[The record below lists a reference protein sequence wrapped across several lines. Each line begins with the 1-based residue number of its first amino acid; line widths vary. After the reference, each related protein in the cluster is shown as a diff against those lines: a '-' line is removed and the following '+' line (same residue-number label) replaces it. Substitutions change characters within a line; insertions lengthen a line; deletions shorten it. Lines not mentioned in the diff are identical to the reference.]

1 MKPNVRKVS
10 KKETCISILIL
21 TALAGIAMGVFF
33 SRVPFHPAVI
43 SHQDLAAKEE
53 KSVDDLLPPD
63 REIVMP
69 LPPGMKPLTPPEVF
83 TPDTLYEKING
94 KAELYLSAGFRELR
108 CRRIH
113 PEQNPELWMEVF
125 IYEMETASNAF
136 SVFSMQRR
144 DSGVPTELSEFSY
157 QTENAVYL
165 ATGPH
170 YLEVIGAQAGPEMK
184 QAMLSFLRYF
194 NKDAVSG
201 SDALSEFSRFPEACS
216 DQSRMSVIPSS
227 AFGFDKLDNV
237 YTSRCLMDGK
247 EVMVFLSNRNSPE
260 NARKLASAYGT
271 FLTTFGG
278 TEIPLNR
285 TDGDARLIEIFGTYE
300 LIFTS
305 GSYLCGVHEA
315 ESRETAE
322 SMAAILRHRISE
334 VSE

>member
-1 MKPNVRKVS
+1 MS
-10 KKETCISILIL
+10 KKETAISVLIL

-33 SRVPFHPAVI
+33 SRVPFNPAVI

-53 KSVDDLLPPD
+53 KTVNDLLQPD
-63 REIVMP
+63 REIVIP
-69 LPPGMKPLTPPEVF
+69 LPPGMKPLTPPEMF

-108 CRRIH
+108 CQRIQ

-144 DSGVPTELSEFSY
+144 DSGMPTELSEFSY

-165 ATGPH
+165 AKGPL

-184 QAMLSFLRYF
+184 QAMLSFLRHIT
-194 NKDAVSG
+194 KDEVSESG
-201 SDALSEFSRFPEACS
+201 TLSEFSLFPEACS
-216 DQSRMSVIPSS
+216 DRSRISMIPSS
-227 AFGFDKLDNV
+227 AFGFDKMDNI
-237 YTSRCLMDGK
+237 YTSQCLVDGK
-247 EVMVFLSNRNSPE
+247 EIMVFLSNRGSSE
-260 NARKLASAYGT
+260 NARKLASEYAT

-278 TEIPLNR
+278 TEISLNR
-285 TDGDARLIEIFGTYE
+285 MDGDARLIEIFSTYE

-315 ESRETAE
+315 ESREAAE

-334 VSE
+334 ASG